1 MTERL
6 LAAFLSLLESA
17 FTGFDDSVAD
27 AIAALTT
34 EMTYKNGEG
43 QIVNVFGQMVGKAS
57 VLVPF
62 CNVILA
68 AFFAMELYQV
78 AQKVDMLKWEHVLKL
93 GVKYCFCVS
102 AMNMIPDFL
111 WSCYRQASAWMSSL
125 NEADMGMGEDALT
138 RLRESHVLEQI
149 DSLWSAIGLL
159 MVALI
164 VLLAIKICGL
174 LIQVVAYGRMFE
186 LCVYVVASPLPIAF
200 LPLGHGNG
208 EGFSRITL
216 KFLRSFAAV
225 CFQGV
230 LMIIVLSV
238 FDTLIG
244 SSIMKLIEAA
254 VAVPE
259 GEAVAAEATT
269 TITKVLFQ
277 MLLAAVALVMS
288 MTKCSSWARNILD
301 AN

>member
-1 MTERL
+1 MTEKL

-17 FTGFDDSVAD
+17 FKGFDESVAK
-27 AIAALTT
+27 AIEALTT
-34 EMTYKNGEG
+34 EMVDGDGN
-43 QIVNVFGQMVGKAS
+43 NVFSLMVGKAG

-111 WSCYRQASAWMSSL
+111 WSCYRQASAWMNSFAG
-125 NEADMGMGEDALT
+125 ADMQMGSDAL
-138 RLRESHVLEQI
+138 RKLKDSHVLEQV

-230 LMIIVLSV
+230 LMIVVLSV

-244 SSIMKLIEAA
+244 SSIVSLIEAA
-254 VAVPE
+254 TQSPE

-269 TITKVLFQ
+269 TITTVLFQ

>member
-1 MTERL
+1 MTEKL
-6 LAAFLSLLESA
+6 LAAFLSLLDSA
-17 FTGFDDSVAD
+17 FTGFDESVAA

-34 EMTYKNGEG
+34 EMTYKNESGVD
-43 QIVNVFGQMVGKAS
+43 VNVFGQMVGKAGF
-57 VLVPF
+57 LVPF
-62 CNVILA
+62 CNVLLA
-68 AFFAMELYQV
+68 MFFSMELYQV
-78 AQKVDMLKWEHVLKL
+78 AQKLDMLKWEHVLKL

-102 AMNMIPDFL
+102 ALNMIPDFL
-111 WSCYRQASAWMSSL
+111 WACYRQATTWMGDL
-125 NEADMGMGEDALT
+125 KGPDMQMGATALD
-138 RLRESHVLEQI
+138 RLKESHALEQI
-149 DSLWSAIGLL
+149 DSLWSAIGLVI
-159 MVALI
+159 VALI

-230 LMIIVLSV
+230 LMIVVLSV
-238 FDTLIG
+238 FDSLIG
-244 SSIMKLIEAA
+244 ASIMSLIDAA
-254 VAVPE
+254 TTPPAD
-259 GEAVAAEATT
+259 GSAAAEATT

-277 MLLAAVALVMS
+277 MFLAAVALVMS

>member
-1 MTERL
+1 MTEKL

-17 FTGFDDSVAD
+17 FTGFDESVKK
-27 AIAALTT
+27 AIEALTT
-34 EMTYKNGEG
+34 EMKDGDGN
-43 QIVNVFGQMVGKAS
+43 NVFGIMVGKADI
-57 VLVPF
+57 LVPF
-62 CNVILA
+62 CNVLLA
-68 AFFAMELYQV
+68 MFFAMELYQV
-78 AQKVDMLKWEHVLKL
+78 AQKLDMLKWEHVLKL

-102 AMNMIPDFL
+102 ALSMIPDFL
-111 WSCYRQASAWMSSL
+111 WACYRQASTWMSRL
-125 NEADMGMGEDALT
+125 KEANMEMGATALDK
-138 RLRESHVLEQI
+138 LKASHALDQI
-149 DSLWSAIGLL
+149 DSLWSAIGLVI
-159 MVALI
+159 VALI

-230 LMIIVLSV
+230 LMIVVLSV
-238 FDTLIG
+238 FDTLLG
-244 SSIMKLIEAA
+244 ASIMSLIETATKL
-254 VAVPE
+254 PE
-259 GEAVAAEATT
+259 DGSAAAEATT
-269 TITKVLFQ
+269 TITTVLFQ
-277 MLLAAVALVMS
+277 MFLAAVALVMS